1 MQSGA
6 NRCSGMD
13 VSRRSRR
20 HPIDVRHYVNPTRQS
35 SATPQAIDHK
45 GLR

>member
-1 MQSGA
+1 
-6 NRCSGMD
+6 MD
-13 VSRRSRR
+13 ASRRACRY
-20 HPIDVRHYVNPTRQS
+20 PIDVRHDVNPTRHS